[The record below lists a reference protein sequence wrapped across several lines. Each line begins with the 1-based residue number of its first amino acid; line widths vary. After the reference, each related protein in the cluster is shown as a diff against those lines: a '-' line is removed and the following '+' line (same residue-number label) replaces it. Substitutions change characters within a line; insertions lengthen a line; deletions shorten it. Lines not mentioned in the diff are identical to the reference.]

1 MGDVHDMHIY
11 MYMLGVVRAS
21 LSRVDRMK
29 YTACNF
35 EFTLI

>member
-21 LSRVDRMK
+21 LSRDEVHSMQ
-29 YTACNF
+29 
-35 EFTLI
+35 L